1 MVLDSQEQGR
11 ARQVELPFGAT
22 RTQAPC
28 SLPTVGLFSGVGG
41 IELGLGRA
49 GHDALILCEVDE
61 PARAV
66 LRRRFPDLSVHD
78 DVCTLRE
85 LPGETKLIAGGF
97 PCQDL
102 S

>member
-11 ARQVELPFGAT
+11 ARQVELPFAAAT
-22 RTQAPC
+22 PEAPR

-49 GHDALILCEVDE
+49 GHEALMLCEVDE
-61 PARAV
+61 AASAV

-78 DVCTLRE
+78 DVCTVSYTHLT
-85 LPGETKLIAGGF
+85 LPTIY
-97 PCQDL
+97 
-102 S
+102 SV